1 MDSVARGARREH
13 PPSGASVEEKEAGDS
28 ITNVSSVSDSPAS
41 PSSYRGTAEPQA
53 GPSSS
58 ALELVDP
65 PAGRESDTDVDEE
78 QGSNFGTSSEAHDW
92 GNCGDSDDPPG
103 RQTSSWETVKDDC
116 EEFER
121 DSKASGSQFADDNVN
136 DPQPGDAFVVDKV
149 LQLPSLQSLRP

>member
-1 MDSVARGARREH
+1 MVKELRADKVQALKLEESILPRAQALRRKRRGTLLR
-13 PPSGASVEEKEAGDS
+13 
-28 ITNVSSVSDSPAS
+28 T

-92 GNCGDSDDPPG
+92 GDCGDSDDPPG
-103 RQTSSWETVKDDC
+103 RRTSSWETVKDDC

-136 DPQPGDAFVVDKV
+136 DTQPGDAFVVDKV
-149 LQLPSLQSLRP
+149 LQLPPLQSLRP